1 MDSAKPAMMASYR
14 WNALQERG
22 RECSECGASRS
33 LVVHHLDGDR
43 GNNSLSNLIVL
54 CRSCHGKVH
63 GGADGFE
70 HLTEQ
75 LPESALTTDGNALK
89 DELVGTY
96 MYLPE
101 GLKEDVDRYYKKL
114 SGDYEFEFGDELEK
128 NRHYYQLVVRHGF
141 ETVREAEI
149 EEVRE
154 MVESL

>member
-1 MDSAKPAMMASYR
+1 MSD
-14 WNALQERG
+14 
-22 RECSECGASRS
+22 
-33 LVVHHLDGDR
+33 DGDEDR
-43 GNNSLSNLIVL
+43 VNRLRQRRQSRETDEPSETDEQSDSSESSKPSETSEI
-54 CRSCHGKVH
+54 
-63 GGADGFE
+63 
-70 HLTEQ
+70 TEPSEQ
-75 LPESALTTDGNALK
+75 SLK

-141 ETVREAEI
+141 ETVREADT

-154 MVESL
+154 MVEAL

>member
-1 MDSAKPAMMASYR
+1 MSDDSDERAERLSRRRQRQREAAEASESSDASEASETSEASKPSK
-14 WNALQERG
+14 Q
-22 RECSECGASRS
+22 SES
-33 LVVHHLDGDR
+33 
-43 GNNSLSNLIVL
+43 
-54 CRSCHGKVH
+54 
-63 GGADGFE
+63 
-70 HLTEQ
+70 TETGETSEQ
-75 LPESALTTDGNALK
+75 SLK

-114 SGDYEFEFGDELEK
+114 SGDYEFEYGDELEK

-141 ETVREAEI
+141 ETVREAEV

>member
-1 MDSAKPAMMASYR
+1 MSDDDSGRAERLSRRRQRQREAGESSEPSEEPDPSETSEASKPSEQSKTGESGEAS
-14 WNALQERG
+14 
-22 RECSECGASRS
+22 
-33 LVVHHLDGDR
+33 
-43 GNNSLSNLIVL
+43 
-54 CRSCHGKVH
+54 
-63 GGADGFE
+63 
-70 HLTEQ
+70 EQ
-75 LPESALTTDGNALK
+75 SLK

-114 SGDYEFEFGDELEK
+114 SGDYEFEYGDELEK

-141 ETVREAEI
+141 GTIRDADI

>member
-1 MDSAKPAMMASYR
+1 MDSGTQGMVSSYR
-14 WNALQERG
+14 WKALQEYG
-22 RECSECGASRS
+22 RECAKCRDGDE
-33 LVVHHLDGDR
+33 LVVHHIDGDR
-43 GNNSLSNLIVL
+43 SNNELENLVVL
-54 CRSCHGKVH
+54 CRSCHAKVH
-63 GGADGFE
+63 GRADGYE
-70 HLTEQ
+70 ELSQ
-75 LPESALTTDGNALK
+75 SLPESAFTSDGDALK

-141 ETVREAEI
+141 ETVREADT

-154 MVESL
+154 MVEAL